1 MKALQLHY
9 TSCRRGRS
17 GSAGFQTR
25 AATPGIRPEEQRE
38 IERRG
43 IYRPPR
49 DAAPEP
55 SADEIARDFPR
66 ALRFYTL
73 ESGRRALT
81 LSVYSGRDYS
91 GRWGNFFAHTLV
103 LENGLVPSRWPIDY
117 YEWSDW
123 KLALVPEEDTETEPE
138 ALPVVDLGE
147 IGPAESFQL
156 AEISTFLREAQG
168 RVELLARMARA
179 VLLGIGSSRAVVIR
193 DTPTNNLY
201 WIASLQ
207 KLFPPLHAGEL
218 SYSTYQED
226 PRACADVNATCG
238 ETGFTWSETERR
250 YQFYMFDVLGHS
262 ESEVPA
268 ATDDYPALA
277 ARRLAE
283 SPEEF
288 ERFFEF
294 MSFFA
299 HSRIEPE
306 LVSAMYLFE
315 LWRESDL
322 PLTGEALAAMIRF
335 AATHATAAG
344 RATLLETVAAALER
358 SGGLQRAED
367 YAGVIRFL
375 ADGADM
381 TRQPRHRALAFAA
394 WLQLLDE
401 HLLRQGQGLDVAV
414 ASWSDFAKMPAAAS
428 AELVRGVLEPTRWS
442 RWQPFLPEL
451 PPEILSFLLRVA
463 WHCLEAVR
471 RRPAWEQP
479 EIEGLTSAL
488 VIRSGNLVAR
498 VQTFLEAV
506 PADGEALAAMAGL
519 AARSQG
525 DGDPRS
531 RGCAV
536 GQALGRLLAHL
547 DDSVA
552 AATRRH
558 LDATEAWEVL
568 FGEWL
573 EICGT
578 TRHLLDAFRR
588 YERLVLAVLP
598 GYGTRCR
605 PWVAESV
612 LERLPEK
619 ERVSLALDWLRRDE
633 IDGFPD
639 DLLRRTIQLANLA
652 VPLSRAG
659 RDGDE
664 TARLVDET
672 AKRWRARLEP
682 DRPRLR
688 QILGNVKVAKS
699 LADLDLAAVESA
711 LVGLLPADYE
721 EFLEG
726 FFQPAFLLTGNKN
739 EQKRLLM
746 ATIHS
751 EHLSLFE
758 KAYRGVLRQR
768 HKAPWPECLQSVLK
782 LWLDFDGKAQ
792 ATRSLAPLEKVAL
805 DELARILSKLPERHY
820 KTVQK
825 RAARLSGRAA
835 ARWRALQAAVAER
848 QRGPFARLKGLFRRK
863 SAV

>member
-43 IYRPPR
+43 LYRPPR

-123 KLALVPEEDTETEPE
+123 KLALVPEEDTEREPE
-138 ALPVVDLGE
+138 APPVVDLGE
-147 IGPAESFQL
+147 VGPAESFQL
-156 AEISTFLREAQG
+156 AEISTFLREAPG

-179 VLLGIGSSRAVVIR
+179 VLLGVGSSRAVVIR

-207 KLFPPLHAGEL
+207 KLFPPRHAAEL
-218 SYSTYQED
+218 SYSTYQDD
-226 PRACADVNATCG
+226 PRDCADVNATCG

-250 YQFYMFDVLGHS
+250 YQFYMFDVLGGS

-283 SPEEF
+283 DPDDLK
-288 ERFFEF
+288 RFFEF
-294 MSFFA
+294 MGFFV
-299 HSRIEPE
+299 HRRIEPE
-306 LVSAMYLFE
+306 LVSAIHLFE
-315 LWRESDL
+315 LRSEREL
-322 PLTGEALAAMIRF
+322 PLTGETLAAMIRF
-335 AATHATAAG
+335 AATHATVEG

-367 YAGVIRFL
+367 YAGVIHFL
-375 ADGADM
+375 VDGAEL
-381 TRQPRHRALAFAA
+381 TRQPRHRTLAFAA

-401 HLLRQGQGLDVAV
+401 HLLRQTRGLDVAV
-414 ASWSDFAKMPAAAS
+414 AGWNHFARMPATAR
-428 AELVRGVLEPTRWS
+428 AELVRGFLEPKRWS
-442 RWQPFLPEL
+442 RWQPSLPEL
-451 PPEILSFLLRVA
+451 PPEILTFLLRLA
-463 WHCLEAVR
+463 WHCLDAVG

-479 EIEGLTSAL
+479 EIEGLTTAL
-488 VIRSGNLVAR
+488 VQGSDDLVTRA
-498 VQTFLEAV
+498 QSLLEAV
-506 PADGEALAAMAGL
+506 PADGEALAAMASL
-519 AARSQG
+519 AARSHG
-525 DGDPRS
+525 RGDPKS
-531 RGCAV
+531 CGAV
-536 GQALGRLLAHL
+536 GQAIGRLLSHL
-547 DDSVA
+547 DNSVA
-552 AATRRH
+552 AATRRN
-558 LDATEAWEVL
+558 LDAAEAWDVL

-578 TRHLLDAFRR
+578 TRNLLDAFRR
-588 YERLVLAVLP
+588 YEQSVLAVLP
-598 GYGTRCR
+598 GYDSRCR
-605 PWVAESV
+605 ARVAESV
-612 LERLPEK
+612 LELLPEK
-619 ERVSLALDWLRRDE
+619 ERVSLALDWVRRDE
-633 IDGFPD
+633 IDRFPD
-639 DLLRRTIQLANLA
+639 DLSRRAIELANRA
-652 VPLSRAG
+652 VPLTRNG

-664 TARLVDET
+664 TARLVAE
-672 AKRWRARLEP
+672 AAGRLRIGLQP

-688 QILGNVKVAKS
+688 RILGSVKVARS
-699 LADLDLAAVESA
+699 LADLDLAAVEPA
-711 LVGLLPADYE
+711 LAGLAPADYE

-726 FFQPAFLLTGNKN
+726 FLQPAFLLTGNRN
-739 EQKRLLM
+739 EQQKLLV
-746 ATIHS
+746 ATVRS

-758 KAYRGVLRQR
+758 EAYRDALRLR
-768 HKAPWPECLQSVLK
+768 HKTPWPECLQSVLK
-782 LWLDFDGKAQ
+782 LWLDFDGKA
-792 ATRSLAPLEKVAL
+792 AETRSLAPLEKVAL
-805 DELARILSKLPERHY
+805 DELARILSKLPEKHY

-825 RAARLSGRAA
+825 RVARLSGRAA
-835 ARWRALQAAVAER
+835 ARWRALQAAVTER
-848 QRGPFARLKGLFRRK
+848 QRGPLARLKDFFRRR
-863 SAV
+863 AL